1 MLSMFISCWPPC
13 GQRGRGEPVTVSR
26 TAETADTFIGTH
38 CHRWSVLTCSN
49 NNHAFASLTA
59 RPWASLISIMCNFSS
74 EINSLIYEATN
85 QVDRK
90 CELTSWNLES
100 SDINSKQQEQNE
112 LFWQTTLKLIFFVIL
127 SGFIKITESKLGRL
141 WERHWFKHFSVYI
154 RQCLYIRSIVS
165 LHKMH
170 NITVAVVAVVVVDKW
185 AHLSVV
191 AGMVRIL

>member
-1 MLSMFISCWPPC
+1 MRLLRLMLSMFISCWPPC

-112 LFWQTTLKLIFFVIL
+112 LFLQTTLKLKFLFSCLVYQNHWKADWTL
-127 SGFIKITESKLGRL
+127 WAVLKL
-141 WERHWFKHFSVYI
+141 WERHWFNHCSV
-154 RQCLYIRSIVS
+154 S
-165 LHKMH
+165 
-170 NITVAVVAVVVVDKW
+170 
-185 AHLSVV
+185 
-191 AGMVRIL
+191 